1 MRGRIAIL
9 SVAAAI
15 IIGSF
20 AAVIYAAG
28 QTTAE
33 SKRAKWKYT
42 VITHGPYLK
51 KGGSDLQ
58 KLQNKGK
65 EGWELASSYRIKGE
79 IIVSILKK
87 RE

>member
-28 QTTAE
+28 QVTAE
-33 SKRAKWKYT
+33 SKRPKWEYT
-42 VITHGPYLK
+42 IITHGPYLK
-51 KGGSDLQ
+51 KDGSDFQ
-58 KLQNKGK
+58 KLQNKGN

-79 IIVSILKK
+79 IIMSIFK
-87 RE
+87 RKR